1 MSSTRSVATRL
12 RRVRILS
19 GHPLLRYAVRRM
31 AAGIVLLFVISILIF
46 AATEVLPGDTATAI
60 LGKNAT
66 PEALAALRERLDLER
81 PAVERYLDWI
91 RGVLQGDLGE
101 SLSAQRP
108 VGGFITPRVRNSLVL
123 ALVTTMLLIPLSIV
137 LGIIA
142 GARRGRRAD
151 HAISGISLAFVSVPE
166 FVTGTVLILLF
177 AVTWGLLPP
186 VSLVSPGTSP
196 FGDAEI
202 LVLPVATL
210 LLASLAATVRM
221 MRAGVIE
228 VMESDYIEM
237 ARLDGFPERRVILR
251 YALRNALA
259 PTVQVIALNA
269 QWLVGG
275 IVITET
281 LFQYPGVGQLLVQA
295 VALRD
300 IPLVQA
306 LALLIAAVYISLNIL
321 ADVLVVF
328 LIPKLRTAQ

>member
-1 MSSTRSVATRL
+1 
-12 RRVRILS
+12 
-19 GHPLLRYAVRRM
+19 
-31 AAGIVLLFVISILIF
+31 
-46 AATEVLPGDTATAI
+46 VLPGDAACAN
-60 LGKNAT
+60 LVSNAT
-66 PEALAALRERLDLER
+66 PEALANLREKLELER
-81 PAVERYLDWI
+81 PAAERYLDWI
-91 RGVLQGDLGE
+91 SGVLKGDLGE

-108 VGGFITPRVRNSLVL
+108 VQDFIASRVRNSVIL
-123 ALVTTMLLIPLSIV
+123 ALVTTLLLIPLSIG

-151 HAISGISLAFVSVPE
+151 HTVSGISLAFVSVPE

-177 AVTWGLLPP
+177 AVTWGILPP

-196 FGDAEI
+196 LSNAEI

-237 ARLDGFPERRVILR
+237 ARLDGFSERRVILR

-306 LALLIAAVYISLNIL
+306 LALLIAAVYIALNII
-321 ADVLVVF
+321 ADVLVIV

>member
-1 MSSTRSVATRL
+1 MD
-12 RRVRILS
+12 
-19 GHPLLRYAVRRM
+19 GHPLLRYVIRRV

-46 AATEVLPGDTATAI
+46 AATEVLPGDTASAI

-66 PEALAALRERLDLER
+66 PQALAALREQLGLER
-81 PAVERYLDWI
+81 SASERYLDWI
-91 RGVLQGDLGE
+91 GGVLQADLGE
-101 SLSAQRP
+101 SLSARRP
-108 VGGFITPRVRNSLVL
+108 IGAFIAPRVTNSIAL
-123 ALVTTMLLIPLSIV
+123 AGLTTLLLIPLSIV
-137 LGIIA
+137 LGVVA

-151 HAISGISLAFVSVPE
+151 HAISSISLAFISVPE

-177 AVTWGLLPP
+177 AGTWGLLPP
-186 VSLVSPGTSP
+186 ISLVAPGTSP
-196 FGDAEI
+196 FSEVEI

-210 LLASLAATVRM
+210 LFASLAATVRM

-237 ARLDGFPERRVILR
+237 ARLDGFPERRVIIR

-259 PTVQVIALNA
+259 PTVQVIALNI

-281 LFQYPGVGQLLVQA
+281 LFQYPGVGQLVVQA

-306 LALLIAAVYISLNIL
+306 LALLIAAVYIFLNIL